1 MSKQYL
7 KAFIEKII
15 SDIGPRTAGSDEE
28 SKAAE
33 IIASEF
39 KTRGADTSLQRMP
52 TYPEHIRALIR
63 IITGAYFVA
72 VVVYPFFPAATVAI
86 TISAVSMLLLVRKVS
101 AKFIDWFLKEGET
114 QNVIGIYKPNIKP
127 DESSKS
133 AKFNSSKGETV
144 RRLIFSGHHD
154 SPYMM
159 PLLSMPYKPH
169 VHKIENLV
177 VFGLALTIPAGILR
191 TIFVGPFIDFPFDY
205 SFVMGWWD
213 FLFPV
218 AFLGLILALFFRLK
232 ILTNEKNLGANDNLS
247 AIAVLLG
254 IGDYLKENELVNT
267 EVWLVSFGSEEV
279 YGYGSNGF
287 AAKYRDVIKTALN
300 INMETVGAGTLAI
313 IEKEKHHKMVYSS
326 EVIEIIKKGGKRR
339 GFDLEEVAITYGGTD
354 SYAIIKGGGKSAC
367 LFGMDETK
375 LFSLWHSPLD
385 NPENISEGKL
395 SDALSICIG
404 IIEETEETDDGGAN

>member
-1 MSKQYL
+1 MSGKSL
-7 KAFIEKII
+7 KAFIVSII
-15 SDIGPRTAGSDEE
+15 SDVGPRIAGSDEE

-39 KTRGADTSLQRMP
+39 KTRGADTSIQLLP

-63 IITGAYFVA
+63 IMTGAYFAA
-72 VVVYPFFPAATVAI
+72 VVVYPVFPAATMVI
-86 TISAVSMLLLVRKVS
+86 TISAVSMLLLARKVS

-114 QNVIGIYKPNIKP
+114 QNIIGIYKPNVK
-127 DESSKS
+127 SSKS

-177 VFGLALTIPAGILR
+177 VFGLALTIPMGILR
-191 TIFVGPFIDFPFDY
+191 TVFVGPFIDFSFD
-205 SFVMGWWD
+205 FAFAVGWWD

-218 AFLGLILALFFRLK
+218 TFLGLILALFFRSK
-232 ILTNEKNLGANDNLS
+232 MLTNEKNLGANDNLS

-254 IGDYLKENELVNT
+254 IGDYLKEKKLVNT

-287 AAKYRDVIKTALN
+287 AKKYRDVIKTALN
-300 INMETVGAGTLAI
+300 INMETVGAGALAI
-313 IEKEKHHKMVYSS
+313 IEEEKHHSMVYSP
-326 EVIEIIKKGGKRR
+326 EVVELIKKGGKRR
-339 GFDLEEVAITYGGTD
+339 RFDLEEVAITYGGTD

-385 NPENISEGKL
+385 NLENISEEKL
-395 SDALSICIG
+395 SNALSICLG
-404 IIEETEETDDGGAN
+404 IIEEMEETDDGGMN